1 MRITLR
7 INIPKAALDELS
19 ETHPDYTLLQLV
31 GTHIQTT
38 LYDEGGMGGEFKVE
52 HISYHNSTH
61 FRATIQLVFPYNY
74 YAAASRGTTNITQA
88 VTNLVDPLDLITYDH
103 IEWDYQP

>member
-1 MRITLR
+1 MRITLSV
-7 INIPKAALDELS
+7 NIPKAALDELS

-38 LYDEGGMGGEFKVE
+38 LYDEGGMGGEFRVAQ
-52 HISYHNSTH
+52 ILYHNNLY

-74 YAAASRGTTNITQA
+74 YAAASRDTTNFTQA
-88 VTNLVDPLDLITYDH
+88 IENLVDPLEIVAYDD
-103 IEWDYQP
+103 IDWGY